1 MVELDPKDYS
11 EILNWLTLAYG
22 KDPALGEGTLRTFW
36 KLTFLAE
43 DKMDEKLAL
52 QKPHSNCAT
61 YLVTH

>member
-43 DKMDEKLAL
+43 DKMDEIKLHGDVEE
-52 QKPHSNCAT
+52 KSKE
-61 YLVTH
+61 

>member
-22 KDPALGEGTLRTFW
+22 KDPKMNENTLRVFW

-43 DKMDEKLAL
+43 DRLSEMELHGEKE
-52 QKPHSNCAT
+52 QK
-61 YLVTH
+61 

>member
-22 KDPALGEGTLRTFW
+22 KDPQLGENTLRTFW

-43 DKMDEKLAL
+43 DCLSERELHGEKE
-52 QKPHSNCAT
+52 HSEK
-61 YLVTH
+61 